1 MWIDSSNYDLL
12 SLKDTIMPTVR
23 YENMSATYEDE
34 TAKVLKELH
43 DIDLEKH
50 LMEMLKSEYEN
61 NGPLAQR

>member
-1 MWIDSSNYDLL
+1 MWIDFSNYDLL

>member
-1 MWIDSSNYDLL
+1 MWVDSSNYDLL

>member
-1 MWIDSSNYDLL
+1 
-12 SLKDTIMPTVR
+12 MPTVR
-23 YENMSATYEDE
+23 YKEISATYEDE

-50 LMEMLKSEYEN
+50 LMEMIESEYEN